1 MHGPN
6 FSRMFAEFV
15 ELVLPH
21 SVCSLVLFHNKYK
34 VLWDA
39 CNICVTK
46 VCYNN
51 IIVFE
56 LY

>member
-21 SVCSLVLFHNKYK
+21 SVGIQFQSTQIYIFIRNLC
-34 VLWDA
+34 
-39 CNICVTK
+39 
-46 VCYNN
+46 
-51 IIVFE
+51 
-56 LY
+56 